1 VSQAPPHPSEW
12 VRYWRSADER
22 LEAMHARFQGHAY
35 HRHSHETYS
44 FGVTES
50 GAQTFTCR
58 GTMRTS
64 AAGMVMAF
72 NPDDPHDGHATAR
85 DGFVYRM
92 VHVAPTLVQEVLA
105 GTGAGPPRLP
115 LFADPVAD
123 DAGLAAGLRRL
134 HAGLAAGTDLE
145 RDDLL
150 AAGVLALVERLG
162 SAATRSLAAEPP
174 ATAATAELAQRVRA
188 LLDEAHPGA
197 VVPDELAAATGCSR
211 YTLYRAFRSAFG
223 LSPGDYQRQ
232 LRLRAA
238 RRLLAS
244 GRGPA
249 EVAAEVGFADQAHL
263 TRWFVRT
270 FGVTPG
276 AYRLGATAGLA

>member
-1 VSQAPPHPSEW
+1 VSQAPAAQGGVGDPRPPGRQAQGGSPPSGQGGVGEW
-12 VRYWRSADER
+12 VRYWRSPDER
-22 LEAMHARFQGHAY
+22 LEAIHARFRGHAY

-44 FGVTES
+44 FGVTEA

-58 GTMRTS
+58 GAVRTS

-85 DGFVYRM
+85 GGFVYRM
-92 VHVAPTLVQEVLA
+92 VHVTPTLVQEVLA
-105 GTGAGPPRLP
+105 GTGARPLRLP
-115 LFADPVAD
+115 LFADPVAA
-123 DAGLAAGLRRL
+123 DAELAAALRRL
-134 HAGLAAGTDLE
+134 HARMTAGTDLE
-145 RDDLL
+145 RD
-150 AAGVLALVERLG
+150 
-162 SAATRSLAAEPP
+162 
-174 ATAATAELAQRVRA
+174 ELARRVRA
-188 LLDEAHPGA
+188 LLDEAHPGP
-197 VVPDELAAATGCSR
+197 VVPEVLAAATGCSR
-211 YTLYRAFRSAFG
+211 YTLYRVFRSAFG

-249 EVAAEVGFADQAHL
+249 AVAAEVGFADQAHL

-276 AYRLGATAGLA
+276 AYRRGTTAGLA

>member
-1 VSQAPPHPSEW
+1 
-12 VRYWRSADER
+12 
-22 LEAMHARFQGHAY
+22 M
-35 HRHSHETYS
+35 
-44 FGVTES
+44 
-50 GAQTFTCR
+50 
-58 GTMRTS
+58 
-64 AAGMVMAF
+64 
-72 NPDDPHDGHATAR
+72 
-85 DGFVYRM
+85 
-92 VHVAPTLVQEVLA
+92 
-105 GTGAGPPRLP
+105 LP
-115 LFADPVAD
+115 KS
-123 DAGLAAGLRRL
+123 
-134 HAGLAAGTDLE
+134 T
-145 RDDLL
+145 LL